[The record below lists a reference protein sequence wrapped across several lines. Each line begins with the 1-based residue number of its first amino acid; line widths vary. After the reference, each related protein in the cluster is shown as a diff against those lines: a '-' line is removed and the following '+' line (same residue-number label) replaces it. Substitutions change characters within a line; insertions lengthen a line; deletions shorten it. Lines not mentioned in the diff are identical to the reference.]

1 MSIQAQQLT
10 PIDRVVIESEVRR
23 LLATYVHNLDGG
35 NVDANAELLSD
46 ARFLV
51 VDTAVEG
58 RDAIAKFLRTNVQHH
73 ADGTPRTSHSLSNSL
88 IDVESPTRATS
99 VTYFTVHQEVDGLPL
114 QPIVTGK
121 YEDTFELRDG
131 RWRFVT
137 RSVQP
142 RLVGVLD
149 HHVAPPTDT
158 AST

>member
-1 MSIQAQQLT
+1 MSTQAQQLT
-10 PIDRVVIESEVRR
+10 PIDRLVIESEVRR
-23 LLATYVHNLDGG
+23 LLATYVHNLDDGK
-35 NVDANAELLSD
+35 VEANAELLSD
-46 ARFLV
+46 ASFLV
-51 VDTAVEG
+51 VDTVVEG
-58 RDAIAKFLRTNVQHH
+58 RAAIAKFLKTNVQHH

-99 VTYFTVHQEVDGLPL
+99 VTYFTVHQEVEGLPL

-121 YEDTFELRDG
+121 YEDAFELRDG

-142 RLVGVLD
+142 RLVGVLS
-149 HHVAPPTDT
+149 HHVAPPTDK